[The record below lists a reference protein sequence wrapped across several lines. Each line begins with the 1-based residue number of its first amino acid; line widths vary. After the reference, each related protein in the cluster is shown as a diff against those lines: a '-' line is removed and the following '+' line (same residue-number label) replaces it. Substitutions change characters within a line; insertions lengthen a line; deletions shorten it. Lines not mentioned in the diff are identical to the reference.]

1 MTRARTRSLPG
12 QVTSA
17 ALDGDLRDRGQ
28 SGTHPRGDEV
38 LYSGRT
44 SPNDLSAE
52 STPETED
59 SLANCGDSDNPGR
72 IQLSGGGEQV
82 SAEAGAGA
90 NQDLQAGG
98 DPAGSTKSLARA
110 HAPASP
116 PSGSTDPRLQ
126 FDARNARDARQ
137 SYGAPIQPNTPEAVS
152 CGQDADAH
160 SADVLMLASTMAPA
174 NAQKYLVLVRL
185 EHQMRVKGNLTM
197 ADGYAAQIMR
207 LLDAQFSGA
216 SGSGSCTGSSGGST
230 GVGASSTSV
239 LAEVPGIPAL
249 PRDVTATLERGFA
262 EAMEHVLT
270 AHKGSITANSAPRKV
285 QQAVLAALKAMGPV
299 HPPSSI
305 HLSALVILT
314 GSLPDEYL
322 ALLSASGEDCPRKW
336 ALGRLELA
344 IPVSP
349 NTNGQHRYVV
359 RRSQLQQAYGEVINS
374 DLYLSKLDS
383 LLRSFL
389 LKLLA
394 PDARQAVQTAGNC
407 AILLRL
413 LFGYIRYDV
422 LDFMTEEVRRLGD
435 APAPLVPTGSF
446 LLADAIAKLQSM
458 YKHRFE
464 KHTRELCIEPY
475 DFQLQKA
482 LEAFPKGEP
491 GTPLANALADVRATI
506 QAHLHQSD
514 TGHGHD
520 ANMKLLEAL
529 KKQYANKP
537 YAGALQAAESAQSG
551 YYAGANP
558 FGKGSK
564 LKQSPDKPPKPAAES
579 KSIASETAASDTDSE
594 ADKTASSDRG
604 RKAAPT
610 GGGRRS
616 SSPYTKTAGKCHK
629 GANCPNILK
638 CRWKH
643 TADELAAAQAAEAEG
658 DAPAGGY
665 KGVGLMAVAAPLT
678 AAISSKLQAASR
690 QVRFAKSASNIGTS
704 LRRQPSAK
712 TWAEPKRTARR
723 PAVGAYMPKLL
734 NPHSRTKLRKIFK
747 LFKEFVI
754 PMFKKW
760 QAAGAAARR
769 ALVLDGVNRPADMA
783 RLWESAKLRD
793 MKVSGLVR
801 WVYQVTNKPETWK
814 VPIRDPAEPVPR
826 CNDGIQCKTL
836 LATGKCALSHSPAE
850 VSCAQQQLAE
860 QAASGAALGKSS
872 LGAAALPSVAANTAV
887 DPAVVTNEHPPLYG
901 RPCVMLALKPHEL
914 VVVGDSGATKPTGNL
929 PSEYLHD
936 VRELLPSHQFQFEG
950 IGDPVPITTVCQV
963 YMKVRAIVFD
973 TDAAVQERF
982 ESCEYLG
989 ADALYYYFA
998 VTMYPNSA
1006 MPRNVLL
1013 LSLGSLCKQQG
1024 WRVVLDQ
1031 SPGAASYALTPPQG
1045 ERGVQLT
1052 LKLRIGVKDP
1062 ADANFDEDDSLVTLP
1077 DVTLL
1082 SKADLAQMPLFKK
1095 AEAEWDRAYER
1106 KQVMLANKAAQEA
1119 FFYEVPPEP
1128 APLVFYVQQ
1137 QEDTAYSLSA
1147 SAYKF

>member
-1 MTRARTRSLPG
+1 
-12 QVTSA
+12 
-17 ALDGDLRDRGQ
+17 
-28 SGTHPRGDEV
+28 
-38 LYSGRT
+38 
-44 SPNDLSAE
+44 
-52 STPETED
+52 
-59 SLANCGDSDNPGR
+59 
-72 IQLSGGGEQV
+72 
-82 SAEAGAGA
+82 
-90 NQDLQAGG
+90 
-98 DPAGSTKSLARA
+98 
-110 HAPASP
+110 
-116 PSGSTDPRLQ
+116 LQ

-305 HLSALVILT
+305 HLSALVILS

-537 YAGALQAAESAQSG
+537 YAGALQAAEPAQSG

-564 LKQSPDKPPKPAAES
+564 VKQSPDKPPKPPAES
-579 KSIASETAASDTDSE
+579 KNTASEAAASDANYE
-594 ADKTASSDRG
+594 ADEPSTSGRG
-604 RKAAPT
+604 RPAAQN
-610 GGGRRS
+610 GGGKRS
-616 SSPYTKTAGKCHK
+616 SSPHHTNAGRCRK
-629 GANCPNILK
+629 GAQCPFLADGQK
-638 CRWKH
+638 CRFKH
-643 TADELAAAQAAEAEG
+643 TPEEIAAANAAA
-658 DAPAGGY
+658 AGGEDAGGSY
-665 KGVGLMAVAAPLT
+665 NESGFMAVAAPLT
-678 AAISSKLQAASR
+678 ADSDTLQFASR
-690 QVRFAKSASNIGTS
+690 KLRFAKSASIIDMKS
-704 LRRQPSAK
+704 LRQQPSAAK
-712 TWAEPKRTARR
+712 WAMPKRTARR
-723 PAVGAYMPKLL
+723 PTAGKYQPRPIDL
-734 NPHSRTKLRKIFK
+734 HSRAKLRKLLWKFNS
-747 LFKEFVI
+747 VAM
-754 PMFKKW
+754 PMFKK
-760 QAAGAAARR
+760 
-769 ALVLDGVNRPADMA
+769 V
-783 RLWESAKLRD
+783 
-793 MKVSGLVR
+793 
-801 WVYQVTNKPETWK
+801 
-814 VPIRDPAEPVPR
+814 
-826 CNDGIQCKTL
+826 
-836 LATGKCALSHSPAE
+836 
-850 VSCAQQQLAE
+850 
-860 QAASGAALGKSS
+860 ASGG
-872 LGAAALPSVAANTAV
+872 
-887 DPAVVTNEHPPLYG
+887 
-901 RPCVMLALKPHEL
+901 
-914 VVVGDSGATKPTGNL
+914 
-929 PSEYLHD
+929 
-936 VRELLPSHQFQFEG
+936 
-950 IGDPVPITTVCQV
+950 
-963 YMKVRAIVFD
+963 
-973 TDAAVQERF
+973 
-982 ESCEYLG
+982 
-989 ADALYYYFA
+989 
-998 VTMYPNSA
+998 
-1006 MPRNVLL
+1006 
-1013 LSLGSLCKQQG
+1013 
-1024 WRVVLDQ
+1024 
-1031 SPGAASYALTPPQG
+1031 
-1045 ERGVQLT
+1045 
-1052 LKLRIGVKDP
+1052 
-1062 ADANFDEDDSLVTLP
+1062 
-1077 DVTLL
+1077 
-1082 SKADLAQMPLFKK
+1082 
-1095 AEAEWDRAYER
+1095 
-1106 KQVMLANKAAQEA
+1106 
-1119 FFYEVPPEP
+1119 
-1128 APLVFYVQQ
+1128 
-1137 QEDTAYSLSA
+1137 
-1147 SAYKF
+1147 